1 MKKNKIK
8 KTFKNPKTPLK
19 IQKKNYKKIKNIIR
33 VIYFFVITCLL
44 LEWLSLPQDEGRS
57 IPMKSRLY

>member
-19 IQKKNYKKIKNIIR
+19 IEKKKYKKIKNIIKNK
-33 VIYFFVITCLL
+33 T
-44 LEWLSLPQDEGRS
+44 PQKLQKNS
-57 IPMKSRLY
+57 

>member
-19 IQKKNYKKIKNIIR
+19 IEKKNYKKIKNIIKNK
-33 VIYFFVITCLL
+33 TPEKLQKN
-44 LEWLSLPQDEGRS
+44 S
-57 IPMKSRLY
+57 